1 MKQELKKWGE
11 WLLVIKGLDQITIK
25 GYQASVRPIF
35 KKLKTTSPKK
45 EQIHDYIVKMHK
57 NNYSY
62 SHIVNTSLAIEWF
75 FRWQGKELK
84 LGRPKKPR
92 TIIKNTMTESEI
104 TKILAVTENLKE
116 KAIIS
121 VLAYSGIRN
130 QELCNLRVCDVNLGD
145 NHIRIFKGKGKRDR
159 AICISGDCVKILID
173 YLTKYPRFEDDYLFT
188 TYQGNQYTG
197 FSLRKLVKKLAN
209 KAKTNKRVYPHL
221 FRHSLATN
229 LLNRGAN
236 LVTVQNQLGHVFLE
250 STTIYAKSRPQRIQS
265 EYTIYCP
272 SYL

>member
-1 MKQELKKWGE
+1 MKSELKQWGE
-11 WLLVIKGLDQITIK
+11 WLLVMKGLNQITIK
-25 GYQASVRPIF
+25 GYQASIRPIL
-35 KKLKTTSPKK
+35 KKFKTTSLKK
-45 EQIHDYIVKMHK
+45 EQIHKYIVNMYKL
-57 NNYSY
+57 NYSY
-62 SHIVNTSLAIEWF
+62 SHIVNTSLAIEWWF
-75 FRWQGKELK
+75 KWKGEELK

-92 TIIKNTMTESEI
+92 TIIKNTMTESEV
-104 TKILAVTENLKE
+104 TKIIATTDNIKE
-116 KAIIS
+116 KAIMS

-130 QELCNLRVCDVNLGD
+130 QELCNLRVCDVSLGD
-145 NHIRIFKGKGKRDR
+145 NHIRIFKGKGKKDR
-159 AICISGDCVKILID
+159 AICISGDCVRILID
-173 YLTKYPRFEDDYLFT
+173 YLMKFPRLEDDYLFT

-197 FSLRKLVKKLAN
+197 FSLRKLVKKLSR
-209 KAKTNKRVYPHL
+209 KAKINKRVYPHL

-265 EYTIYCP
+265 EYQIYCP